1 MNVARGYWFEIVTL
15 KYFAGVNLM
24 SEVMFQELHKV
35 ISTISGSW
43 VFEKRYPMI
52 NKKQTFTFT

>member
-1 MNVARGYWFEIVTL
+1 MNVAQGYWFEIVTL

-24 SEVMFQELHKV
+24 SEVMFQELQKV

-43 VFEKRYPMI
+43 VLEKRYPMI
-52 NKKQTFTFT
+52 NKKQTFMFT